1 MDSEHAAFQASQQKH
16 YHNMPAL
23 VPGKKPRYIEVIQC
37 SGDDMKYH
45 LTGNTPVTGNGVLA
59 TPSSAAS
66 VAGGGTGS
74 PVKNT
79 MINQAAIAAAAA
91 SNPLMA
97 AASAGLLPHAGMFNT
112 QPQSLAGLGIDPNAM
127 AAAASLQPP
136 LASPFVLYNPFGMGS
151 LVRPP
156 PTPTST
162 NTTAAADMSGLLGL
176 HQQHQQVVGMPPPH
190 AAAAA
195 AAANLRHQQPPQ
207 HQQPQPQNGLLAYN
221 QAVAVQQQLQLQAAH
236 QQHQQQLLQSQLAA
250 QRMLLPGTAHAAS
263 AHAAAAAAA
272 AASMVA
278 SNPKRSFDQ
287 AFNAHPTVT
296 HPPPAND
303 IGTAAAAAAVA
314 GPKRANYGL
323 GTPTISAGPTTYSR

>member
-45 LTGNTPVTGNGVLA
+45 LTGNTPVTGNGVLT

-195 AAANLRHQQPPQ
+195 AAAANLRHQQPPQ

-250 QRMLLPGTAHAAS
+250 QRMLLPGTAHTAS

-303 IGTAAAAAAVA
+303 ISTAAAAVA

>member
-45 LTGNTPVTGNGVLA
+45 LTGNTPVTGNGVL
-59 TPSSAAS
+59 TTVSSAAS
-66 VAGGGTGS
+66 VAGTS

-127 AAAASLQPP
+127 AAASLQPP
-136 LASPFVLYNPFGMGS
+136 LASPFVLYPFGMGS

-156 PTPTST
+156 TST
-162 NTTAAADMSGLLGL
+162 NAADMSGLLGL
-176 HQQHQQVVGMPPPH
+176 QQQQVVMQPP
-190 AAAAA
+190 
-195 AAANLRHQQPPQ
+195 AANLRHQPP
-207 HQQPQPQNGLLAYN
+207 QPQPQNGLLAYN

-287 AFNAHPTVT
+287 AFNAHPAT
-296 HPPPAND
+296 HPPPTND
-303 IGTAAAAAAVA
+303 STAAVA
-314 GPKRANYGL
+314 PKRANYGL
-323 GTPTISAGPTTYSR
+323 GAPTISAGPTTYSR